1 MIMKIKHILEFCIIF
16 LLSIIFKILPLK
28 ISYAIMWMIAFFFH
42 RILNFRRKEAINRL
56 TYLYKETLSFKEIE
70 AIAWNSWRNLCF
82 NILEIMRYNK
92 LSQKSIAKMGLS
104 SSLNALK
111 DRRQNK
117 SVIYATIHMGNWE
130 LAGVSLNLIG
140 APIFSIA
147 RPQKNKF
154 IDAYLNSSRGKFG
167 LEVLSNEDG
176 SLQKIIRRLKNN
188 ESFLILPDV
197 RSSKADK
204 NILFLNEKAKLG
216 LGAAA
221 FAKSCNI
228 EIIPFIIKRNG
239 FFKHEISIMDSIF
252 PSADIPKKEDISRM
266 MNELMEA
273 FSKEINAFPDQYFWY
288 NKRWVL
294 DP

>member
-1 MIMKIKHILEFCIIF
+1 MIIKIKHILEFCIIF

-28 ISYAIMWMIAFFFH
+28 ISYSIMWIIAFFFH
-42 RILNFRRKEAINRL
+42 RIINFRRKEAINRL
-56 TYLYKETLSFKEIE
+56 TYLYKESLSSKEIE

-92 LSQKSIAKMGLS
+92 LSQKSISKMGLS

-117 SVIYATIHMGNWE
+117 SVVYATIHMGNWE
-130 LAGVSLNLIG
+130 LAGVCLNLIG

-154 IDAYLNSSRGKFG
+154 VDSYLNRSRGKFG

-188 ESFLILPDV
+188 ECFLILPDV
-197 RSSKADK
+197 RNSKADK
-204 NILFLNEKAKLG
+204 NIPFLNEKAKLG

-221 FAKSCNI
+221 FAKACNV

-239 FFKHEISIMDSIF
+239 IFKHEISIMDSVY
-252 PSADIPKKEDISRM
+252 PSADIPKKDDVSRM
-266 MNELMEA
+266 MGELMNTFTE
-273 FSKEINAFPDQYFWY
+273 EINKSPDQYFWY

-294 DP
+294 EK

>member
-1 MIMKIKHILEFCIIF
+1 MILKIKHILEFSVI
-16 LLSIIFKILPLK
+16 LLVSVIFKILPLK
-28 ISYAIMWMIAFFFH
+28 ICYAIMWLIAFFFH
-42 RILNFRRKEAINRL
+42 RLLSFRRNEAIFRL
-56 TYLYKETLSFKEIE
+56 NYLYKDCFSPKEIK
-70 AIAWNSWRNLCF
+70 AIAWKSWRNLCF

-92 LSQKSIAKMGLS
+92 LSHKSISKMGLS
-104 SSLNALK
+104 SSLNNLK
-111 DRRQNK
+111 DKCQNK

-154 IDAYLNSSRGKFG
+154 VDAYLNRSRGKFG
-167 LEVLSNEDG
+167 LEVLSNENR
-176 SLQKIIRRLKNN
+176 SLQKIIKRIKNN

-204 NILFLNEKAKLG
+204 NIFFLNEKAKLG

-221 FAKSCNI
+221 FAKACNV
-228 EIIPFIIKRNG
+228 EIIPFVIKRKG
-239 FFKHEISIMDSIF
+239 IFKHEVSIMDSIS
-252 PSADIPKKEDISRM
+252 PSPDIPKKEDISRM
-266 MNELMEA
+266 MGELMDA
-273 FSKEINAFPDQYFWY
+273 FTQEINKYPDQYFWY